1 MYKNPGMLIIIIFAC
16 LVTSG
21 VYAKCNQVR
30 NFTTT
35 EFSLPS
41 EIVVKGDLSVGS
53 LIYPSQRVNMYS
65 GPAVVII
72 NDCTGSGMYGG
83 FETTYAYTPFSANL
97 INNNIIQTNIPGIG
111 LKTIITL
118 KSYAE
123 SMNNLPT
130 PASSIKQSYGYWH
143 YSGDV
148 FVDVQLIKTSD
159 PVGAGELNAGEFMRV
174 GWKSTDDQFWLDR
187 IVSRGVVK
195 IVNATCNIIG
205 NADKV
210 ISFGTVVN
218 KNLSSLT
225 GTIPDTD
232 RYINIELKCT
242 PGTKVGITYDSTD
255 KHSYLQSSVI
265 NRGTAKD
272 VLVLFQDGI
281 GKLGQQNTVIQSS
294 GETEVIKQRVS
305 LYAYGSPTPGSISA
319 QATYTLNYE

>member
-1 MYKNPGMLIIIIFAC
+1 MDKTISLLVISISLFISCKSFAAC
-16 LVTSG
+16 TSFM
-21 VYAKCNQVR
+21 ATKTIN
-30 NFTTT
+30 
-35 EFSLPS
+35 FSLPS
-41 EIVVKGDLSVGS
+41 SLVVPDSTPVGS
-53 LIYPSQRVNMYS
+53 PFYTM
-65 GPAVVII
+65 AVTVATDSPRIAE
-72 NDCTGSGMYGG
+72 CTGSEY
-83 FETTYAYTPFSANL
+83 YRIYTGYDYSVFSGNP
-97 INNNIIQTNIPGIG
+97 INNYIIDTNIPGVG
-111 LKTIITL
+111 LKTITHAPNVVTIPL
-118 KSYAE
+118 
-123 SMNNLPT
+123 NNVPT
-130 PASSIKQSYGYWH
+130 PGYSAQASGYGVWMQ
-143 YSGDV
+143 GTTTV
-148 FVDVQLIKTSD
+148 TVQLIKTNSSPRSGD
-159 PVGAGELNAGEFMRV
+159 LLTGAYMTIGAEQFSVKHSAFSVSNTVPTRITG
-174 GWKSTDDQFWLDR
+174 STHSCD
-187 IVSRGVVK
+187 IV
-195 IVNATCNIIG
+195 G

-255 KHSYLQSSVI
+255 KHSYLQSCVI

-305 LYAYGSPTPGSISA
+305 LYASGSPTPGSISA